1 MNSKSLVILA
11 LCMFFATAYASQ
23 INGPSTVFIDG
34 PREISYEIINSALD
48 TKDVEINVYCPQEIL
63 CEMRNSPNEL
73 SAKESGGFVLFL
85 SPSEESIRK
94 YYMLTIVAKLGDEL
108 ITKEIK
114 AMVGIPQ
121 GPAPAETPTVEQPQT
136 QGTFSIMAVATFLQE
151 STNVLN
157 ILLALIAIILLWL
170 LIIKIKEAKSYE
182 RKW

>member
-1 MNSKSLVILA
+1 MNSKFLVVLA
-11 LCMFFATAYASQ
+11 LCVLLTVAYASQ

-34 PREISYEIINSALD
+34 PREISYEITNSALD
-48 TKDVEINVYCPQEIL
+48 TKSVEINVYCPEEIL
-63 CEMRNSPNEL
+63 CEVKNAPAEL
-73 SAKESGGFVLFL
+73 SARESASFVLFL

-94 YYMLTIVAKLGDEL
+94 YYMFTIVTKLGDEFV
-108 ITKEIK
+108 TKEIK

-121 GPAPAETPTVEQPQT
+121 SGTTEQPQE
-136 QGTFSIMAVATFLQE
+136 QAQSTFSVMAIAAFLQE

-170 LIIKIKEAKSYE
+170 LIIKIKEAKPYE